1 MKSKRAEIIKMYF
14 EEKMRPVDIA
24 KKLNITKS
32 AITQV
37 LKKDN
42 RYLRIKKERKNINQ
56 RKHREKTKN
65 YIRTKRKIAQFEKS
79 ADDLILK
86 ICTIKQAENY
96 QNLNDYQ
103 IWRIGIGIKVLILIM
118 LKRED
123 LNLKKMN

>member
-42 RYLRIKKERKNINQ
+42 RYLRIKKRK
-56 RKHREKTKN
+56 
-65 YIRTKRKIAQFEKS
+65 
-79 ADDLILK
+79 
-86 ICTIKQAENY
+86 
-96 QNLNDYQ
+96 
-103 IWRIGIGIKVLILIM
+103 
-118 LKRED
+118 
-123 LNLKKMN
+123 KKY